1 MIDILFDLSMWV
13 GMNNKYIVSSLHVGG
28 NEYIL
33 MINILFDLSMWAEK
47 LEEARPRLLELDSM
61 TYSKPVPAS
70 IHYDDVDDD
79 F

>member
-1 MIDILFDLSMWV
+1 M
-13 GMNNKYIVSSLHVGG
+13 GG

-33 MINILFDLSMWAEK
+33 TINILFHLSMWAEK

-70 IHYDDVDDD
+70 IHCDDDDDDDD

>member
-1 MIDILFDLSMWV
+1 
-13 GMNNKYIVSSLHVGG
+13 
-28 NEYIL
+28 

-70 IHYDDVDDD
+70 IHCDDDDDDDD